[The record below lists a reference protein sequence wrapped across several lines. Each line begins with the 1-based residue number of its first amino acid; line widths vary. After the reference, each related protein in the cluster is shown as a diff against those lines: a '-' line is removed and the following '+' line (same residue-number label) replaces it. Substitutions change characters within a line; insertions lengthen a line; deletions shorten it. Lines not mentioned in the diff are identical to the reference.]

1 MSHVNL
7 SRNNAERGGAIYN
20 EGALDIIESTLSDN
34 LAWKGEAIYNAGS
47 GRRNL
52 DGLAI
57 INSNRTDKLEGKP
70 QFMSKEVKD
79 IGGVV
84 YNEGTIILK
93 DAILVGNGAVAP
105 PTGWG
110 GDEQVK

>member
-1 MSHVNL
+1 M
-7 SRNNAERGGAIYN
+7 
-20 EGALDIIESTLSDN
+20 
-34 LAWKGEAIYNAGS
+34 
-47 GRRNL
+47 
-52 DGLAI
+52 
-57 INSNRTDKLEGKP
+57 
-70 QFMSKEVKD
+70 KD

-93 DAILVGNGAVAP
+93 DAILVGNGAVAL